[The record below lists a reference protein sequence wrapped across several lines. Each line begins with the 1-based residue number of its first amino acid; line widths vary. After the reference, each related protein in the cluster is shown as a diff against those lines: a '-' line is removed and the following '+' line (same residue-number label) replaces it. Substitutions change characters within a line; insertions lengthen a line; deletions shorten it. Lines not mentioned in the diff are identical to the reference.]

1 MSIMLP
7 LQVEGGKLLHAS
19 DTKAAVD
26 AFIEL
31 LLTTPCHSCVAD
43 PDFGFIFNNLR
54 FEIFNEKEGVIYNA
68 AEKEDTQSGL
78 YDKKVSGTSKSIN
91 TFAVELKNAIE
102 QYEKRLSD
110 VSVTMAYVKNL
121 KKIHVNVEGVLVEDN
136 TAYQYTTS
144 INVWN

>member
-19 DTKAAVD
+19 DTRTAVN